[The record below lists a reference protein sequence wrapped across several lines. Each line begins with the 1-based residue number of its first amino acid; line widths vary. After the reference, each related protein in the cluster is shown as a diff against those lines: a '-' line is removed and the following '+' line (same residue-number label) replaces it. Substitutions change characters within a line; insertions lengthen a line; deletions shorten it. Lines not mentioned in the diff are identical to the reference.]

1 MTTTFWSQR
10 MMLLI
15 KAHRKFLILCLA
27 AGSLCAAAYI
37 YFTPKEYESKALLKP
52 VSDESKNMY
61 AEAAVIQSPATIEHA
76 IHNKGLNAEYYRNRM
91 FKKQELFTETPVK
104 VSFKQKDD
112 GFSKQNFSITFES
125 DKAYILNY
133 EYNYTAMQKCGNY
146 DEPLDLNFAEVTVS
160 KTPYMN
166 TVQQNDEYSFVI
178 YSDAAMAKRIAES
191 KLVSQPVRGDNLV
204 EITYRNENPV
214 KAYRVVHALANGYGQ
229 NGTVMNEEKM
239 QANVQLINQQLA
251 RVSQDLDDAQQQLSK
266 FQTENNAFEI
276 PQQAGAAL
284 QTVSQLQ
291 IQKVEA
297 DMQLAAL
304 DNLSDY
310 LRKNRNVNTISP
322 EYGTIND
329 IVYTETYLKLND
341 KVAERQQLKEQGAD
355 VSHVDREINSLK
367 DMLAES
373 IRNTRKKVVIKQET
387 LADAIA
393 NAKMRMQNLPEAE
406 SKMQQLSRNIYL
418 YNKLYDFLIEKRAE
432 AMVTAPAI
440 PASSY
445 LVNDASMPLT
455 PISPNPLQVWLSALA
470 MSLVLGMSYISLKPY
485 FRTKITNRKD
495 LQQHSNIPFLATI
508 ENSGRRDELTE
519 SFMNLSTKIL
529 MLGNSQPVKTIT
541 VTSIKAEEG
550 KTTVSQN
557 LARTLGKLGKK
568 VLLVDMN
575 PVNPTLRNNHSS
587 EEEHTMAE
595 VYAEEKNLH
604 QAVQITQDAN
614 VDLLTAGYLPHGI
627 NTLLVSDKT
636 GNILAEIKSL
646 YDFVIF
652 DTPETSNY
660 MDAVPLMKMSDLSFY
675 VLKANET
682 SLEQLEQASVI
693 KQDYKIENLFMVI
706 NATQKV
712 DNFSG
717 LQTTGQYRI
726 LKNREQADAEI
737 KPLPRMLKKVALWFY

>member
-10 MMLLI
+10 MMLRI
-15 KAHRKFLILCLA
+15 KAHRRFLIFCLA
-27 AGSLCAAAYI
+27 AGSLGAGAYL

-52 VSDESKNMY
+52 ISESSDNMY
-61 AEAAVIQSPATIEHA
+61 AEAAVIQSPATIRHA
-76 IHNKGLNAEYYRNRM
+76 IHGKGLNTEYYRNRL
-91 FKKQELFTETPVK
+91 FKTQELFTETPVK
-104 VSFKQKDD
+104 VSFQQKDD
-112 GFSKQNFSITFES
+112 SFSKQAFGITFEN
-125 DKAYILNY
+125 DKTYLLNY
-133 EYNYTAMQKCGNY
+133 EYNYSAVQKRGNY
-146 DEPLDLNFAEVTVS
+146 DEPLDLNFAEVTIS

-166 TVQQNDEYSFVI
+166 TVQPHDNYSFII
-178 YSDAAMAKRIAES
+178 YSDNALAQKIAEGKLLS
-191 KLVSQPVRGDNLV
+191 KPVRSDNLV
-204 EITYRNENPV
+204 EISYRNENPV
-214 KAYRVVHALANGYGQ
+214 KAYRVVHALSNGYGQ

-239 QANVQLINQQLA
+239 QANVSLINQQLA

-266 FQTENNAFEI
+266 FQAENNAFEI

-373 IRNTRKKVVIKQET
+373 IRNTRKKLVIKQET
-387 LADAIA
+387 LADAIV
-393 NAKMRMQNLPEAE
+393 NAKLRMQNLPEAE

-445 LVNDASMPLT
+445 LVNDASMPLA
-455 PISPNPLQVWLSALA
+455 PISPNPVKVWLVALA
-470 MSLVLGMSYISLKPY
+470 LSLAAGMSYISLKPY
-485 FRTKITNRKD
+485 FRTKISNRKD
-495 LQQHSNIPFLATI
+495 LQQHCNIPFLATI
-508 ENSGRRDELTE
+508 ENSGHRNELSE
-519 SFMNLSTKIL
+519 SFMNLCTKVL
-529 MLGNSQPVKTIT
+529 MLGNSQPVKMIT

-550 KTTVSQN
+550 KTTISQN
-557 LARTLGKLGKK
+557 LAKTLGSLGKK

-575 PVNPTLRNNHSS
+575 PVNPTLRNNLSS
-587 EEEHTMAE
+587 ENEHTMAE

-604 QAVQITQDAN
+604 QAVQITPDAN

-660 MDAVPLMKMSDLSFY
+660 MDAVPLMKTSDLSFY
-675 VLKANET
+675 VLKANES

-693 KQDYKIENLFMVI
+693 KQDYSIENLYIII
-706 NATQKV
+706 NATQKIE
-712 DNFSG
+712 NFSG
-717 LQTTGQYRI
+717 LQTTGQYRV

-737 KPLPRMLKKVALWFY
+737 KFIPRVMKKAALWFY